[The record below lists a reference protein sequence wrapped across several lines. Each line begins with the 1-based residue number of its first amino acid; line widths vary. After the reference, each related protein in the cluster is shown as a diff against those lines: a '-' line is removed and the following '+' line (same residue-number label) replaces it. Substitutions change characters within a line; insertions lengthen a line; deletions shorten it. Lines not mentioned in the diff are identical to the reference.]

1 MTTRL
6 TCRVSAGSHRR
17 QYGEKKR
24 KVVTRNWV
32 SLFLAVLGMS
42 FLLGCGGD
50 TTTDLETLS
59 GTMPPVLKNLVV
71 TFAAHSP
78 DDKSAGDFQFSDGEE
93 KVFLEF
99 GATVIGPDGPKQ
111 LPTFEYLVRDNIT
124 VLVPM
129 DGIVDRVELNS
140 DRDDYFIWFKP
151 TATSSW
157 RVEVDHVSNVTV
169 SPGETV
175 TAGSPLGNPG
185 VWNGV
190 PGMGRVELMILF
202 EEGTTEEFVCPFN
215 VFDTALE
222 MEFREKIAQHMMDW
236 ETFKGEA
243 NLYDE
248 AAMSAPGCLF
258 ETMPAG

>member
-1 MTTRL
+1 M
-6 TCRVSAGSHRR
+6 
-17 QYGEKKR
+17 
-24 KVVTRNWV
+24 
-32 SLFLAVLGMS
+32 
-42 FLLGCGGD
+42 
-50 TTTDLETLS
+50 
-59 GTMPPVLKNLVV
+59 LKNLVV

-78 DDKSAGDFQFSDGEE
+78 DDKSAGDFQFSDREE

-111 LPTFEYLVRDNIT
+111 LPTFEYLVPDNIT

-140 DRDDYFIWFKP
+140 DVDRYGIRVDRVNDYFIWFKP
-151 TATSSW
+151 TATSPW

-190 PGMGRVELMILF
+190 TGTGRVELMIF
-202 EEGTTEEFVCPFN
+202 FGEGTTEEFVCPFN
-215 VFDTALE
+215 VFDTELE

-248 AAMSAPGCLF
+248 AAMFVPGCLF

>member
-1 MTTRL
+1 MKHTVAL
-6 TCRVSAGSHRR
+6 SVL
-17 QYGEKKR
+17 
-24 KVVTRNWV
+24 VF
-32 SLFLAVLGMS
+32 SLFLWS
-42 FLLGCGGD
+42 CGGD
-50 TTTDLETLS
+50 STTDLETLS
-59 GTMPPVLKNLVV
+59 RTMPPVLKNLVV

-78 DDKSAGDFQFSDGEE
+78 DDNSAGDFQFSRREE

-99 GATVIGPDGPKQ
+99 GATVTDGAGRPKQ
-111 LPTFEYLVRDNIT
+111 LPTFAYLVPDNIT

-129 DGIVDRVELNS
+129 DGIVDRVELN
-140 DRDDYFIWFKP
+140 DDADDYVIWFKP
-151 TATSSW
+151 TATSPW

-185 VWNGV
+185 AWD
-190 PGMGRVELMILF
+190 PAAGMGRVELMIF
-202 EEGTTEEFVCPFN
+202 FGEGTTEEFVCPFN

-222 MEFREKIAQHMMDW
+222 KEFREKIAQHMMDW
-236 ETFKGEA
+236 ETFQGEA

>member
-50 TTTDLETLS
+50 STTDLETLS
-59 GTMPPVLKNLVV
+59 RTMPPVLKNLVV

-78 DDKSAGDFQFSDGEE
+78 DDNSAGDFQFSRGEE

-243 NLYDE
+243 NL
-248 AAMSAPGCLF
+248 
-258 ETMPAG
+258 

>member
-1 MTTRL
+1 M
-6 TCRVSAGSHRR
+6 
-17 QYGEKKR
+17 KKTIELGA
-24 KVVTRNWV
+24 VLF
-32 SLFLAVLGMS
+32 SLFLWS
-42 FLLGCGGD
+42 CGGD
-50 TTTDLETLS
+50 STTDLETLS
-59 GTMPPVLKNLVV
+59 RTMPPVLKNLVV

-78 DDKSAGDFQFSDGEE
+78 DDNSAGDFQFSWPCGSRPSCRGEE

-99 GATVIGPDGPKQ
+99 GATVTDGAGRPKQ
-111 LPTFEYLVRDNIT
+111 LPTFAYLVPDNIT

-129 DGIVDRVELNS
+129 DGIVDRVELN
-140 DRDDYFIWFKP
+140 DDADDYVIWFKP

-190 PGMGRVELMILF
+190 PGMGQVELMIF
-202 EEGTTEEFVCPFN
+202 FGERGTAEEFVCPFN

>member
-1 MTTRL
+1 M
-6 TCRVSAGSHRR
+6 
-17 QYGEKKR
+17 KK
-24 KVVTRNWV
+24 TIE
-32 SLFLAVLGMS
+32 LGAVLFS
-42 FLLGCGGD
+42 LLLWSCGGD
-50 TTTDLETLS
+50 STTDLETLS

-78 DDKSAGDFQFSDGEE
+78 DDKSAGDFQFSRGSDNSPVGEE

-129 DGIVDRVELNS
+129 DGIVDRVELN
-140 DRDDYFIWFKP
+140 DDADDYFIWFKP

-157 RVEVDHVSNVTV
+157 IVEVDHVSNVTV

-185 VWNGV
+185 VWN
-190 PGMGRVELMILF
+190 PAAGMGRVELMIF
-202 EEGTTEEFVCPFN
+202 RGGTTEEFVCPFN

-222 MEFREKIAQHMMDW
+222 KEFREKIAQHMMDW